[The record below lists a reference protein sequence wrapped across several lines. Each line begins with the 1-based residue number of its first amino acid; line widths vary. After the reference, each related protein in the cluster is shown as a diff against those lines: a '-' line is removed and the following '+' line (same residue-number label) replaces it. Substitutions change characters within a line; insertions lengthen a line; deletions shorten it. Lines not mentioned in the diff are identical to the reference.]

1 MYNLINFRRKI
12 DAFTKIPADEYA
24 ILAQVLGPPIVL
36 EKGSELLF
44 RQRRRHKAFLICDGW
59 AYTQRTLANG
69 SRQIVDIAVPG
80 DIVGLRCMMLR
91 DTISKGIMLSNS
103 TVHEIDAK
111 TFLDLLTE
119 APRAAAAL
127 IWAGSKDE
135 TLLVERLAS
144 LGRRVAAERVAH
156 FFLELKLRLKVIGKC
171 PGDRYSCPLSQGQ
184 IADALGLTPAHL
196 NRTLRQLRELG
207 LLDFHDGEVEISDEK
222 KAAQFAL
229 FEGDYLDIDRVM
241 MPPSASAP
249 DGLRL

>member
-1 MYNLINFRRKI
+1 MYTLVNLKRKF
-12 DAFTKIPADEYA
+12 DAFSKIPAEEYTV
-24 ILAQVLGPPIVL
+24 LSQVLGPPIVL
-36 EKGSELLF
+36 EKGNELHF
-44 RQRRRHKAFLICDGW
+44 RQRSRHKAFLICDGW
-59 AYTQRTLANG
+59 AFTQRTLANG
-69 SRQIVDIAVPG
+69 TRQIIDIAVPG

-91 DTISKGIMLSNS
+91 DTISKGIMLSGS
-103 TVHEIDAK
+103 TVHEIDTK

-127 IWAGSKDE
+127 LWAGSRDE

-156 FFLELKLRLKVIGKC
+156 FFLELKLRLKQIGKC

-207 LLDFHDGEVEISDEK
+207 LLYFHDSAVEIPDDR

-229 FEGDYLDIDRVM
+229 FEGDYLDVDRVLK
-241 MPPSASAP
+241 PPSASAP